1 MDDHTT
7 PTSPTIR
14 MVTGCDD
21 EFYCLELAE
30 ETDVSYKSTPWPDFT
45 VIAELADTHELAQ

>member
-21 EFYCLELAE
+21 EFYSLERAQE
-30 ETDVSYKSTPWPDFT
+30 ASVGYKSTPID
-45 VIAELADTHELAQ
+45 ELAAITEIAASHELAH